1 MPALFTVD
9 NVTQAFPLKDGG
21 TYVALKDIFLNVAD
35 GEFLSLVGHSGC
47 GKSTLLNLLAGL
59 TRASEGGILMNGREV
74 TEPGPDRMVVF
85 QNYSLL
91 PWKSV
96 RQNIALAVH
105 NVMRVS
111 SREERE
117 SIIDY
122 NIKLVGLTA
131 AAEKFPHEISGGM
144 KQRVAIARALALRP
158 KLLLLDEPFGALDA
172 LTRGNLQEQLMRI
185 CEEAQVTTVMVTHDV
200 DEALL
205 LSDRVVLM
213 TNGPEAYIGQILD
226 VPLPRPRTHLTV
238 VKDPRYYSLRGEVVQ
253 FLTQQK
259 EARKQRLNPSAAIA
273 ANDLEK
279 INVTLG
285 FIPLTDCAPL
295 VVAHEKGFFARYGL
309 DQVSLRRETNWKTL
323 EADLRQGVIDGGQM
337 VAGMPLAITLG
348 SKGTSP
354 LPMVTALTLTR
365 NGNAIT
371 LHRRFHEAGVRSL
384 ADFKAWIVAHPQRK
398 PVLAMVHPASMHNL
412 IMRAWL
418 ASGGIDPDRDV
429 SLIVIPPPQMVAT
442 LKAGSIDGFCV
453 GEPWNT
459 RAVQQQL
466 GTVIATDAD
475 LWPGHCEKVLG
486 VREDWAAA
494 HPRTHQALI
503 KALLAACQYCQ
514 DPDNRPEV
522 AALLSRREYV
532 GTELDTLLP
541 GLVDPYDR
549 GTGTPEL
556 IPEFNQFFG
565 AQVNAPSSRDGLWI
579 LTQLAR
585 WGISAFP
592 ENWRDVLDRVQRP
605 DLFAQASADFP
616 AEPSANGQRLLPVPL
631 FENQL
636 LDPNDPIAYLKQLPT
651 AGPIRYETVPLPARP
666 SSLEPAASL
675 R

>member
-9 NVTQAFPLKDGG
+9 NVTQTFPLKDGG
-21 TYVALKDIFLNVAD
+21 TYVALKDIFLNVAE

-59 TRASEGGILMNGREV
+59 TQASEGGILMNGREV

-96 RQNIALAVH
+96 RQNIALAVD
-105 NVMRVS
+105 NVMRS
-111 SREERE
+111 SSKEERE
-117 SIIDY
+117 AIIDY

-131 AAEKFPHEISGGM
+131 AADKFPHEISGGM

-213 TNGPEAYIGQILD
+213 TNGPEAYIGQILE
-226 VPLPRPRTHLTV
+226 VPLARPRTHLSV
-238 VKDPRYYSLRGEVVQ
+238 VKDPGYYSLRGEVVQ

-259 EARKQRLNPSAAIA
+259 EARKQRLNPSAAVA
-273 ANDLEK
+273 ANGLEK
-279 INVTLG
+279 VNLTLG

-295 VVAHEKGFFARYGL
+295 VVASEKGFFARFGL
-309 DQVSLRRETNWKTL
+309 EQVSLRRETNWKTL
-323 EADLRQGVIDGGQM
+323 EADLRQGVIDGGQV

-348 SKGTSP
+348 AQGKPP
-354 LPMVTALTLTR
+354 LAMVTALTLTR
-365 NGNAIT
+365 NGNAVT
-371 LHRRFHEAGVRSL
+371 LHRRFHDAGVRTI
-384 ADFKAWIVAHPQRK
+384 ADFKAWISAHPEHK

-412 IMRAWL
+412 ILRAWL
-418 ASGGIDPDRDV
+418 ASAGIDPDRDV

-442 LKAGSIDGFCV
+442 LKAGTIDGFCV

-466 GTVIATDAD
+466 GTVIATDND

-494 HPRTHQALI
+494 HPRTHLALI
-503 KALLAACQYCQ
+503 KALLEACRYCQ
-514 DPDNRPEV
+514 DPANRSEV
-522 AALLSRREYV
+522 AELLARRDYV
-532 GTELDTLLP
+532 GTELDTIRP

-549 GTGTPEL
+549 GTGAPEL
-556 IPEFNQFFG
+556 IQDFNQFHG
-565 AQVNAPSSRDGLWI
+565 AQVNAPQTRDGLWI

-585 WGISAFP
+585 WGITAFP
-592 ENWRDVLDRVQRP
+592 ENWSEVLERVQRP
-605 DLFAQASADFP
+605 DLFAQASADLAP
-616 AEPSANGQRLLPVPL
+616 EPSANGHRLLPVPL
-631 FENQL
+631 FENQP
-636 LDPNDPIAYLKQLPT
+636 LDPGDPMAYLKRLET
-651 AGPIRYETVPLPARP
+651 SRAIRYETISLPERP
-666 SSLEPAASL
+666 STLEPAAPL

>member
-9 NVTQAFPLKDGG
+9 NVTQTFPLKDGG
-21 TYVALKDIFLNVAD
+21 SYVALKDIFLNVAE

-59 TRASEGGILMNGREV
+59 TRASEGGILMEGREV

-96 RQNIALAVH
+96 RQNIALAVD
-105 NVMRVS
+105 NVMRGS
-111 SREERE
+111 SKEERE

-185 CEEAQVTTVMVTHDV
+185 CEEAKVTTVMVTHDV

-226 VPLPRPRTHLTV
+226 VPLARPRTHLTV
-238 VKDPRYYSLRGEVVQ
+238 VEDPGYYSLRGEVVQ

-259 EARKQRLNPSAAIA
+259 EARKRRLNPSAAIA

-279 INVTLG
+279 VNLTLG

-295 VVAHEKGFFARYGL
+295 VVALEKGFFAKHGL

-323 EADLRQGVIDGGQM
+323 EADLRQGVIDGGQV

-348 SKGTSP
+348 AQGKPP
-354 LPMVTALTLTR
+354 LAMVTALTLSR
-365 NGNAIT
+365 NGNAVT
-371 LHRRFHEAGVRSL
+371 LHRRFHDAGVRSL
-384 ADFKAWIVAHPQRK
+384 ADFKAWISAHPERK

-412 IMRAWL
+412 ILRAWL
-418 ASGGIDPDRDV
+418 ASAGIDPDRDV
-429 SLIVIPPPQMVAT
+429 RLIVIPPPQMVAT
-442 LKAGSIDGFCV
+442 LKAGTIDGFCV

-503 KALLAACQYCQ
+503 KALLEACRYCQ
-514 DPDNRPEV
+514 DPAHRSEV
-522 AALLSRREYV
+522 AELLARREYV
-532 GTELDTLLP
+532 GTELATIRP

-549 GTGTPEL
+549 GTGAPGL
-556 IPEFNQFFG
+556 IPDFNLFHG
-565 AQVNAPSSRDGLWI
+565 AQVNAPNARDGLWI

-585 WGISAFP
+585 WGITAFP
-592 ENWRDVLDRVQRP
+592 ENWSEVLDRVQRP
-605 DLFAQASADFP
+605 DLFAQASAELAP
-616 AEPSANGQRLLPVPL
+616 EPSANGHRLLPVPL
-631 FENQL
+631 FENQP
-636 LDPNDPIAYLKQLPT
+636 LDPSDPMAYLKHLE
-651 AGPIRYETVPLPARP
+651 ASRAIRYETISLPERP
-666 SSLEPAASL
+666 TTLEPAAPL

>member
-9 NVTQAFPLKDGG
+9 HVTQTFPLKDGG
-21 TYVALKDIFLNVAD
+21 SYVALKDIFLNVAE

-59 TRASEGGILMNGREV
+59 TRASEGGILMSGREV

-91 PWKSV
+91 PWKTV
-96 RQNIALAVH
+96 RENIALAVN
-105 NVMRVS
+105 NVMRNFS
-111 SREERE
+111 NKERE

-131 AAEKFPHEISGGM
+131 AAEKYPHEISGGM

-185 CEEAQVTTVMVTHDV
+185 CEEAKVTTVMVTHDV

-226 VPLPRPRTHLTV
+226 VPLARPRTHLTV
-238 VKDPRYYSLRGEVVQ
+238 VEDPGYYSLRGEVVQ

-259 EARKQRLNPSAAIA
+259 QARKQRLNPSAAIA
-273 ANDLEK
+273 AHGLEK
-279 INVTLG
+279 VNLSLG

-295 VVAHEKGFFARYGL
+295 VVALEKGFFAKHGL
-309 DQVSLRRETNWKTL
+309 DLVSLRRETNWKTL
-323 EADLRQGVIDGGQM
+323 EADLRQGVIDGGQV

-348 SKGTSP
+348 AQGKPP
-354 LPMVTALTLTR
+354 LAMVTALTLSR

-371 LHRRFHEAGVRSL
+371 LHRRFHDASVRSL
-384 ADFKAWIVAHPQRK
+384 ADFKAWISAHPEHK

-412 IMRAWL
+412 ILRAWL
-418 ASGGIDPDRDV
+418 TSAGIDPDRDV

-442 LKAGSIDGFCV
+442 LKAGTIDGFCV

-459 RAVQQQL
+459 RAVQQHL
-466 GTVIATDAD
+466 GTVIATDTD

-494 HPRTHQALI
+494 YPRTHQALI
-503 KALLAACQYCQ
+503 KALLEACRYCQ
-514 DPDNRPEV
+514 DPTHRSEV
-522 AALLSRREYV
+522 AELLARREYV
-532 GTELDTLLP
+532 GTELATIRP

-549 GTGTPEL
+549 GTGAPEL
-556 IPEFNQFFG
+556 IPDFNQFHG
-565 AQVNAPSSRDGLWI
+565 AQVNAPNVRDGLWI
-579 LTQLAR
+579 LAQLAR
-585 WGISAFP
+585 WGITAFP
-592 ENWRDVLDRVQRP
+592 ENWSEVLDRVQRP
-605 DLFAQASADFP
+605 DLFAQASAELAPD
-616 AEPSANGQRLLPVPL
+616 PSANGHQLLPVPL
-631 FENQL
+631 FENQP
-636 LDPNDPIAYLKQLPT
+636 LDPSDPMAYLKHLE
-651 AGPIRYETVPLPARP
+651 ASRAIRYETISLPERP
-666 SSLEPAASL
+666 TTLEPAAPL

>member
-9 NVTQAFPLKDGG
+9 NVTQTFPLKDGG
-21 TYVALKDIFLNVAD
+21 SYVALKDIFLNVAE

-59 TRASEGGILMNGREV
+59 TRASEGGILMAGREV

-96 RQNIALAVH
+96 RQNIALAVD
-105 NVMRVS
+105 NVMLGS
-111 SREERE
+111 TQEERH

-122 NIKLVGLTA
+122 NIKLVGLNA
-131 AAEKFPHEISGGM
+131 AADKFPSEISGGM

-185 CEEAQVTTVMVTHDV
+185 CEEAKVTTVMVTHDV

-226 VPLPRPRTHLTV
+226 VPLARPRTHLTV
-238 VKDPRYYSLRGEVVQ
+238 VEDPGYYSLRGEVVQ

-259 EARKQRLNPSAAIA
+259 QARKQRLNPSAAIA

-279 INVTLG
+279 VNLSLS

-295 VVAHEKGFFARYGL
+295 VVAREKGFFVKFGL
-309 DQVSLRRETNWKTL
+309 DQVSLQRETNWKTL
-323 EADLRQGVIDGGQM
+323 EANLREGVIDGAQM

-348 SKGTSP
+348 SQGKPP
-354 LPMVTALTLTR
+354 LPMVTALTLSR
-365 NGNAIT
+365 NGNAVT
-371 LHRRFHEAGVRSL
+371 LHRRFHDAGVRSL
-384 ADFKAWIVAHPQRK
+384 ADFKAWIAAHPERK

-412 IMRAWL
+412 ILRAWL
-418 ASGGIDPDRDV
+418 ASAGIDPDRDV

-442 LKAGSIDGFCV
+442 LKAGTIDGFCV
-453 GEPWNT
+453 GEPWNS

-466 GTVIATDAD
+466 GTVIATDSE

-503 KALLAACQYCQ
+503 KALLEACRYCQ
-514 DPDNRPEV
+514 DPANRAEV
-522 AALLSRREYV
+522 AELLARREYV
-532 GTELDTLLP
+532 GTELATIRP

-556 IPEFNQFFG
+556 IPDFNRFHA
-565 AQVNAPSSRDGLWI
+565 AQANAPNSRDGLWI

-585 WGISAFP
+585 WGITAFP
-592 ENWRDVLDRVQRP
+592 ENWSEVLERVQRP
-605 DLFAQASADFP
+605 DLFAQASGELAP
-616 AEPSANGQRLLPVPL
+616 EPSANGHRLLPVPL
-631 FENQL
+631 FENQS
-636 LDPNDPIAYLKQLPT
+636 LDPSDPMAYLRQL
-651 AGPIRYETVPLPARP
+651 GSSRSIRYETIVLPERP
-666 SSLEPAASL
+666 TTPEPAAPL

>member
-1 MPALFTVD
+1 MPSLFTVD
-9 NVTQAFPLKDGG
+9 NVTQSFPMQDGS
-21 TYVALKDIFLNVAD
+21 TYVALKDIFLNVAE

-59 TRASEGGILMNGREV
+59 TRASEGGILMAGREV

-91 PWKSV
+91 PWKTV
-96 RQNIALAVH
+96 RQNIALAVD
-105 NVMRVS
+105 NVMRGS
-111 SREERE
+111 SKEERE

-122 NIKLVGLTA
+122 NIKLVGLNA
-131 AAEKFPHEISGGM
+131 AADKFPSEISGGM

-185 CEEAQVTTVMVTHDV
+185 CEEAKVTTVMVTHDV

-226 VPLPRPRTHLTV
+226 VPMARPRTHLTV
-238 VKDPRYYSLRGEVVQ
+238 VEDPGYYSLRGEVVQ

-259 EARKQRLNPSAAIA
+259 QARKQRLNPSAAIA

-279 INVTLG
+279 VNLSLG

-295 VVAHEKGFFARYGL
+295 VVASEKGFFAKHGL
-309 DQVSLRRETNWKTL
+309 DQVSLRRESNWKTL
-323 EADLRQGVIDGGQM
+323 ETDLREGVTDGAQM

-348 SKGTSP
+348 AQGKPP
-354 LPMVTALTLTR
+354 LALVTALTLSR

-371 LHRRFHEAGVRSL
+371 LHRRFHDAGVHSL
-384 ADFKAWIVAHPQRK
+384 ADFKAWIAAHPERK
-398 PVLAMVHPASMHNL
+398 PVLAMVHLASMHNL
-412 IMRAWL
+412 ILRAWL
-418 ASGGIDPDRDV
+418 ASAGIDPERDV

-442 LKAGSIDGFCV
+442 LKAGTIDGFCV

-459 RAVQQQL
+459 RAVQLQL
-466 GTVIATDAD
+466 GTVIATDSE

-503 KALLAACQYCQ
+503 KALLEACRYCQ
-514 DPDNRPEV
+514 DPANRAEV
-522 AALLSRREYV
+522 AELLARREYV
-532 GTELDTLLP
+532 GTELATIRP

-549 GTGTPEL
+549 GTAEPAL
-556 IPEFNQFFG
+556 IPDFNQFHG
-565 AQVNAPSSRDGLWI
+565 AQVNAPNGGDGLWI

-585 WGISAFP
+585 WGITAFP
-592 ENWRDVLDRVQRP
+592 ENWSEVLSRVQRP
-605 DLFAQASADFP
+605 DLFAQASAELAP
-616 AEPSANGQRLLPVPL
+616 EPSANGHRLLPVPL
-631 FENQL
+631 FENQP
-636 LDPNDPIAYLKQLPT
+636 LDPSDPMAYLRHLQ
-651 AGPIRYETVPLPARP
+651 ASRAIRYETIALPERP
-666 SSLEPAASL
+666 TTLEPAAPL